1 MTDTISCEEAV
12 ELNADAV
19 ASHGEDSWVGHV
31 TVCDGFFPEDEDLV
45 ECEGFG
51 EQWFRPEG
59 HVGDT
64 IDWCRKCYKNDPY
77 YC

>member
-1 MTDTISCEEAV
+1 MTDMISCEEAF

-45 ECEGFG
+45 EG
-51 EQWFRPEG
+51 
-59 HVGDT
+59 VG
-64 IDWCRKCYKNDPY
+64 CG
-77 YC
+77 